1 MVSQPKR
8 LVPIVAHQNEYV
20 VKIDL
25 ARNGCEAQV
34 CTQKTKLG
42 HHFIINIIRFVWIM
56 PSSPDHYIFDTLLLG
71 DMFSH

>member
-8 LVPIVAHQNEYV
+8 LVPIVALQNEYV

-34 CTQKTKLG
+34 CTQKTGASLY
-42 HHFIINIIRFVWIM
+42 HQYHPFCL
-56 PSSPDHYIFDTLLLG
+56 DHALKPRPLYL
-71 DMFSH
+71 